1 MRSLVAAMSEYLF
14 SLRSIIFIKYNY
26 RVFISLFILNFDFDF
41 CTKIF
46 HFVCRLSS
54 LYIRT
59 VPRGVRRGV
68 RGVRG
73 VPSVEPAL
81 EPPPD
86 MKSLL
91 SGDASHLAAALRV
104 ANRFL

>member
-1 MRSLVAAMSEYLF
+1 MNMSACVVRPPAHVATCGAGGPPVAVPGDVLT
-14 SLRSIIFIKYNY
+14 LT
-26 RVFISLFILNFDFDF
+26 FD
-41 CTKIF
+41 TKIF